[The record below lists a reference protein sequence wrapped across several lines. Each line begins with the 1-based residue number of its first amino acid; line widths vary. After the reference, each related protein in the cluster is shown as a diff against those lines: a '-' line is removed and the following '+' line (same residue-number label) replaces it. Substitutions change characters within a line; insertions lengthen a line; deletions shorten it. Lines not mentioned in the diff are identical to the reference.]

1 METTLII
8 MAAGIGSRF
17 GGGIKQLAPVGP
29 SGEIIMDYSIHDA
42 LEAGFNKVCFIIRK
56 DLEKDFRE
64 IIGNRIEKICPCSY
78 AFQEVEN
85 LPGGFKN
92 PEGRTK
98 PWGTGHAVLACKGIV
113 DTPALVINADDYYG
127 KDAYVKMHDYIVN
140 QMDTSKTDVLDI
152 AMPGFILGNTLSDNG
167 AVTRGVCTVDE
178 KGNLAT
184 IVETSNIYK
193 DGKGGAYVEEKDGS
207 KRPIDP
213 ESLVSMNMW
222 AFTPAFI
229 DRLEQGFIDFL
240 AAGNAKEMKSEY
252 LLPTVIGGMLSDGT
266 ATVKVLKTTDKW
278 FGVTYKE
285 DKDYVIESFKKL
297 IADGVYSE
305 KLFG

>member
-1 METTLII
+1 MHTTLLV
-8 MAAGIGSRF
+8 MAAGLGSRF
-17 GGGIKQLAPVGP
+17 GGNKQIAKVGP
-29 SGEIIMDYSIHDA
+29 HGELLLHYSIYDA
-42 LEAGFNKVCFIIRK
+42 AAAGFDKVVFVIKRAMEAEFRAL
-56 DLEKDFRE
+56 LEDSIPAGVE
-64 IIGNRIEKICPCSY
+64 VHY
-78 AFQEVEN
+78 AFQEFEN
-85 LPGGFKN
+85 LPGGFV
-92 PEGRTK
+92 PPAERVK
-98 PWGTGHAVLACKGIV
+98 PYGTVHAVLAAK
-113 DTPALVINADDYYG
+113 DVINEPFAVLNADDYYG
-127 KDAYVKMHDYIVN
+127 KDAYVKLHDYIVN
-140 QMDTSKTDVLDI
+140 NMNTENHDVLDI

-167 AVTRGVCTVDE
+167 SVTRGVCTVDTE
-178 KGNLAT
+178 GNLAS

-207 KRPIDP
+207 HRSIDVD
-213 ESLVSMNMW
+213 SLVSMNMW

-229 DRLEQGFIDFL
+229 DRLESGFIDFL
-240 AAGNAKEMKSEY
+240 AAGNATQMKAEY
-252 LLPTVIGGMLSDGT
+252 LLPTVIGGMLEEGS

>member
-1 METTLII
+1 
-8 MAAGIGSRF
+8 
-17 GGGIKQLAPVGP
+17 
-29 SGEIIMDYSIHDA
+29 
-42 LEAGFNKVCFIIRK
+42 
-56 DLEKDFRE
+56 
-64 IIGNRIEKICPCSY
+64 
-78 AFQEVEN
+78 
-85 LPGGFKN
+85 
-92 PEGRTK
+92 
-98 PWGTGHAVLACKGIV
+98 
-113 DTPALVINADDYYG
+113 
-127 KDAYVKMHDYIVN
+127 
-140 QMDTSKTDVLDI
+140 
-152 AMPGFILGNTLSDNG
+152 
-167 AVTRGVCTVDE
+167 
-178 KGNLAT
+178 
-184 IVETSNIYK
+184 
-193 DGKGGAYVEEKDGS
+193 
-207 KRPIDP
+207 
-213 ESLVSMNMW
+213 MNMW